1 MTPFF
6 LSEFLTYLEVE
17 KRYSSHTITAYKK
30 DIEQFFDFLDIENEK
45 DLKEVS
51 YQSVRSWLVDILEK
65 GNSNRTAARKI
76 SSLRVCFKWLLK
88 EGVVS
93 DNPVSKIKA
102 PKQSKKLPSFFR
114 EGQLDPTNFD
124 TLFDDSFDGVRNRLI
139 IEVLYQTGIRL
150 SELIALKV
158 KDVDQYKVKVLGK
171 RNKERAIPISEKL
184 SGLISEY
191 QKLLLEKGLFSEYLF
206 VLKNGNTL
214 YPKFV
219 YRLINSYFGNV
230 TDIDKSSPHVLRHT
244 FATHMLNNGAGLE
257 TLKELL
263 GHANLSATQVY
274 THNTFSQLTKVYS
287 QTHPRGIKKDS

>member
-102 PKQSKKLPSFFR
+102 PKQSKKIPSFFR

-206 VLKNGNTL
+206 VLQNGNTL

-287 QTHPRGIKKDS
+287 QTHPRGTKKDS

>member
-244 FATHMLNNGAGLE
+244 FATHMLNN
-257 TLKELL
+257 
-263 GHANLSATQVY
+263 
-274 THNTFSQLTKVYS
+274 
-287 QTHPRGIKKDS
+287 

>member
-102 PKQSKKLPSFFR
+102 PKQSKKIPSFFR

-287 QTHPRGIKKDS
+287 QTHPRGTKKDS

>member
-6 LSEFLTYLEVE
+6 LPQFLAYLEVE

-102 PKQSKKLPSFFR
+102 PKQSKKIPSFFR

-287 QTHPRGIKKDS
+287 QTHPRGTKKDS

>member
-6 LSEFLTYLEVE
+6 LSQFLTYLAVE

-30 DIEQFFDFLDIENEK
+30 DIEQFHDFSNVENEK
-45 DLKEVS
+45 DLKEINF
-51 YQSVRSWLVDILEK
+51 QLVRSWLVELLEK

-76 SSLRVCFKWLLK
+76 SSLRVYFRWLLK
-88 EGVVS
+88 EEFVL

-102 PKQSKKLPSFFR
+102 PKQPKKLPSFFR
-114 EGQLDPTNFD
+114 ESQLDPTNFD
-124 TLFDDSFDGVRNRLI
+124 ALFDDSFDGVRNRLI

-150 SELIALKV
+150 SELIALKA

-171 RNKERAIPISEKL
+171 RNKERVIPISENL
-184 SGLISEY
+184 CVLISEY
-191 QKLLLEKGLFSEYLF
+191 QKLLIEKGLDSEYLF
-206 VLKNGNTL
+206 VLKNGNRL

-219 YRLINSYFGNV
+219 YRLINSYFGNLTEV
-230 TDIDKSSPHVLRHT
+230 DKSSPHVLRHT

-257 TLKELL
+257 TLKDLL

-287 QTHPRGIKKDS
+287 QTHPRGTKKDS